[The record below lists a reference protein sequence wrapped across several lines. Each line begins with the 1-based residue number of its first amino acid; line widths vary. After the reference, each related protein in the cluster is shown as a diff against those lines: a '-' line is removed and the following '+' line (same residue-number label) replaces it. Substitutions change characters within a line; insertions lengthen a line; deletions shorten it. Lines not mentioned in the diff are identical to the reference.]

1 MPSDNFNRAAADLRK
16 GTASYRIWAVFA
28 WDDLVSRYRRTT
40 IGPFWIT
47 ISHAAT
53 ICGLAFMFAKIFK
66 RPLDEFFV
74 YLAAGMTCWNLI
86 ASSLGEAPTT
96 FMRAQG
102 LLLSYDLPASSHVY
116 RAVAGQFLVFLHN
129 MVVYV
134 AALVLVKNVANVH
147 TLYLIPGML
156 IVLAAAVG
164 WSFTLGMLGTRFR
177 DVSPAITA
185 FVGVL
190 FMLTPVFW
198 DKSALGSAVWF
209 FNLNPF
215 YHLVEVIRAPM
226 LGQTPTLITWVGSI
240 SAAVFFLVTGWLSF
254 LFNRQNLNYWI

>member
-1 MPSDNFNRAAADLRK
+1 M
-16 GTASYRIWAVFA
+16 VFA

-86 ASSLGEAPTT
+86 ANSLGEGPVA

-102 LLLSYDLPASSHVY
+102 LLLSYDLPASSHVF
-116 RAVAGQFLVFLHN
+116 RAVAGQFLTFLHN
-129 MVVYV
+129 MIVYV
-134 AALVLVKNVANVH
+134 AALILVKNVANAN
-147 TLYLIPGML
+147 TLYLIPGL
-156 IVLAAAVG
+156 VIVLTAALG
-164 WSFTLGMLGTRFR
+164 WTFTLGVLGTRFR
-177 DVSPAITA
+177 DVSPAVTA

-190 FMLTPVFW
+190 FMLTPIFW
-198 DKSALGSAVWF
+198 EKSALGSAVWF

-226 LGQTPTLITWVGSI
+226 LGQIPTMTTWVGSI
-240 SAAVFFLVTGWLSF
+240 ASALASIVIGCVSFVVSRKNLS
-254 LFNRQNLNYWI
+254 YWI